1 MMEGGMGGMTWM
13 LVMVWVP
20 ALVLIGL
27 GVAIGYLWGQQ
38 RG

>member
-1 MMEGGMGGMTWM
+1 MMDTGMGGMAWM

-20 ALVLIGL
+20 ALVSLGL

>member
-1 MMEGGMGGMTWM
+1 MDGGMGGMAWM

-27 GVAIGYLWGQQ
+27 GVAIG
-38 RG
+38 